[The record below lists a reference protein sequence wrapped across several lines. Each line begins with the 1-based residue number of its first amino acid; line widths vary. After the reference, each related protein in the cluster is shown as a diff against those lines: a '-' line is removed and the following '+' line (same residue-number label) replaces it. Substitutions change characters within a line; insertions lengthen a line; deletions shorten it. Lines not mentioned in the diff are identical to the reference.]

1 MGWIY
6 LIFAGV
12 TECIFTTSIR
22 YSAGFTKPLPIVVT
36 LGMAAVSFYLVARAT
51 ETIPLGTV
59 YAAWGALGVAGT
71 AIIGIVWFNEPMT
84 LWRVFFLSTLLAS
97 TIGLKLVSE

>member
-6 LIFAGV
+6 LLLAGV

-22 YSAGFTKPLPIVVT
+22 YSEGFTKLWPVVIT
-36 LGMAAVSFYLVARAT
+36 LAMAAVSFYLVARAT

-71 AIIGIVWFNEPMT
+71 AIIGIAWFGEPVT
-84 LWRVFFLSTLLAS
+84 FWRLFFLISLLAS
-97 TIGLKLVSE
+97 SIGLKLVSE